1 MIDLT
6 PIINAVIVIL
16 AAIAVRY
23 VVPWIIEN
31 TDAKERENLL
41 KWAEIAVYAA
51 QQLYYQKDGAY
62 RLEYALEVL
71 EGKGFDIDDA
81 AVRDAVE
88 AAVLKLH
95 SELVMV
101 DE

>member
-6 PIINAVIVIL
+6 PIIKTVIVIL
-16 AAIAVRY
+16 VGVALRYFVPWIQARTTKEQREDLLAWADIAVR
-23 VVPWIIEN
+23 
-31 TDAKERENLL
+31 
-41 KWAEIAVYAA
+41 AA

-81 AVRDAVE
+81 AVRDAIE